1 MGSGSPV
8 PYIKDACFFF
18 LNKIKKKREIGVTL
32 LTLFKTCKKSYWIL
46 D

>member
-8 PYIKDACFFF
+8 PYIKDVCFFF
-18 LNKIKKKREIGVTL
+18 LNKKKKGEIGVTL